1 MKKVVKI
8 GTRTKTIRVV
18 AWEKI
23 WHGVDV
29 IGILFVN
36 LQTMAGL
43 YVHIP
48 FCQSKCIYCDFY
60 SMPDR
65 LHQASE
71 YVDALLI
78 EAEARR
84 EEVKGEPITTVYV
97 GGGTPSLLSEMLMK
111 KLVTGL
117 GRIFDMS
124 RVEEFTIEVNPD
136 DVHVDYIRFL
146 RSIGVNR
153 VSMGVQSFRDEDLRL
168 INRRHHAAQAIS
180 AVEAISAAGI
190 ENVSIDL
197 IYGIPGQSEE
207 DWKKNVEKAISLKV
221 NHISA
226 YSLMYEHGTRLSTM
240 RDKGL
245 VEEVAEESVAAMYDI
260 LVRELHHAGYQHY
273 EISNFC
279 LPGYHSRHNSSYWNL
294 TPYLGLGVAAHSY
307 DGTVRR
313 YNPSHL
319 QDYLQAMKSHQP
331 FAKAEQC
338 TESERYDEYVMLR
351 LRTALGLGI
360 EALQEMFSPKFSD
373 FFIRKAK
380 VLLAQGLLCEAEGNV
395 FIPEHHVM
403 VTDMITCELMW
414 ED

>member
-1 MKKVVKI
+1 
-8 GTRTKTIRVV
+8 
-18 AWEKI
+18 
-23 WHGVDV
+23 
-29 IGILFVN
+29 
-36 LQTMAGL
+36 
-43 YVHIP
+43 
-48 FCQSKCIYCDFY
+48 
-60 SMPDR
+60 
-65 LHQASE
+65 
-71 YVDALLI
+71 
-78 EAEARR
+78 
-84 EEVKGEPITTVYV
+84 
-97 GGGTPSLLSEMLMK
+97 
-111 KLVTGL
+111 
-117 GRIFDMS
+117 MS

-197 IYGIPGQSEE
+197 IYGIPGQLEE

-226 YSLMYEHGTRLSTM
+226 YSLIYEHGTRLSIM

-245 VEEVAEESVAAMYDI
+245 VEEVAEESVAAMYDV

-307 DGTVRR
+307 DGAVRR

-331 FAKAEQC
+331 FAKAERC

-351 LRTALGLGI
+351 LRTASGLGI

-373 FFIRKAK
+373 FFIQKAK
-380 VLLAQGLLCEAEGNV
+380 VLLAQGLLCEVEGNV

>member
-1 MKKVVKI
+1 M
-8 GTRTKTIRVV
+8 
-18 AWEKI
+18 
-23 WHGVDV
+23 GVDV

-60 SMPDR
+60 SMPHR
-65 LHQASE
+65 LHQDSE

-84 EEVKGEPITTVYV
+84 EELKGEPITTVYV
-97 GGGTPSLLSEMLMK
+97 GGGTPSLLSEMLME

-190 ENVSIDL
+190 ENISIDL

-307 DGTVRR
+307 DGAVRR

-331 FAKAEQC
+331 FAKAERC

-351 LRTALGLGI
+351 LRTASGLGI

-380 VLLAQGLLCEAEGNV
+380 VLLTQGLLCEAEGNV